1 MTALSRYLGLARCC
15 SWWNRVKVFFVSKEL
30 WSGLLEG
37 WSGATGLV
45 LGSTTDP
52 ICSRFTPT
60 SLAPASLF
68 YLILYPNA
76 PCKQKAGEK

>member
-1 MTALSRYLGLARCC
+1 MLQL
-15 SWWNRVKVFFVSKEL
+15 VKQSKGFLCPKEL

-45 LGSTTDP
+45 LGPTMDP
-52 ICSRFTPT
+52 DCSRFIPT

-68 YLILYPNA
+68 NLILYPNA